1 MGRNRVVV
9 EYQVLVVEDEPDSM
23 EMLQG
28 ILEYHG
34 IRSVGASTAEE
45 ALNILE
51 DFQPNLIVMDL
62 ALPGM
67 DGWTLLQQ
75 LRAAGQS
82 GVRYVAVTA
91 YHSANV
97 AAEAIEAGF
106 DAYFSKPIDP
116 PTFVDELLSILQS

>member
-1 MGRNRVVV
+1 MVT
-9 EYQVLVVEDEPDSM
+9 EYQVLVIEDEPDGM

-34 IRSVGASTAEE
+34 IQSVGAPTAEE
-45 ALNILE
+45 ALHILE
-51 DFQPNLIVMDL
+51 EYTPHVIVMDL

-67 DGWTLLQQ
+67 DGWTLLRQ
-75 LRAAGQS
+75 LQEAGLD
-82 GVRYVAVTA
+82 GVRFVAVTA

-116 PTFVDELLSILQS
+116 PTFVDELLSILQG